1 MRIFDENF
9 KKNPKNYI
17 LQSLL
22 ALAAMLVILSFVE
35 ILTRTAIVAAL
46 GASTFIVF
54 AMPNSRTASPRRLIG
69 GHIVG
74 IICGLACYYLF
85 NGGLLL
91 NDLAD
96 NYDII
101 TWFSYALSVVLSL
114 FVMTV
119 TDTEHPPAASTALG
133 IAAFGVSWQ
142 IVVFVISFA
151 IFLSLARRLL
161 KPWLKDLIN

>member
-54 AMPNSRTASPRRLIG
+54 AMPNSRTASPRRL
-69 GHIVG
+69 
-74 IICGLACYYLF
+74 
-85 NGGLLL
+85 
-91 NDLAD
+91 
-96 NYDII
+96 
-101 TWFSYALSVVLSL
+101 
-114 FVMTV
+114 
-119 TDTEHPPAASTALG
+119 TA
-133 IAAFGVSWQ
+133 
-142 IVVFVISFA
+142 
-151 IFLSLARRLL
+151 
-161 KPWLKDLIN
+161 

>member
-9 KKNPKNYI
+9 KKNPQNYI

-96 NYDII
+96 DYDII

-151 IFLSLARRLL
+151 VFLSLARRLL

>member
-1 MRIFDENF
+1 
-9 KKNPKNYI
+9 
-17 LQSLL
+17 
-22 ALAAMLVILSFVE
+22 MLVILSFVE

-54 AMPNSRTASPRRLIG
+54 AMPNSRTAGPRRLIG

-85 NGGLLL
+85 NGGLL
-91 NDLAD
+91 NDFGD
-96 NYDII
+96 KYDIVI
-101 TWFSYALSVVLSL
+101 WFSYALSVVLSL
-114 FVMTV
+114 FFMAI

-142 IVVFVISFA
+142 IVVFIVSFA
-151 IFLSLARRLL
+151 VFLSLARWLL
-161 KPWLKDLIN
+161 RRWLIDLIN

>member
-96 NYDII
+96 DYDII

>member
-85 NGGLLL
+85 NGGLL

-101 TWFSYALSVVLSL
+101 IWFSYALSVVLSL

>member
-1 MRIFDENF
+1 
-9 KKNPKNYI
+9 
-17 LQSLL
+17 
-22 ALAAMLVILSFVE
+22 
-35 ILTRTAIVAAL
+35 
-46 GASTFIVF
+46 
-54 AMPNSRTASPRRLIG
+54 
-69 GHIVG
+69 
-74 IICGLACYYLF
+74 
-85 NGGLLL
+85 L

-101 TWFSYALSVVLSL
+101 IWFSYALSVVLSL

>member
-96 NYDII
+96 DYDII

-151 IFLSLARRLL
+151 VFLSLARRLL